1 MAAAVILRRGAT
13 AAAGGGGFITRWTG
27 VFASLS
33 SDSGSDVTKGVLG
46 EAWPRG
52 ADGLPEAPPDMPF
65 AAEALASYRAG
76 AYHSG
81 LFCTSVEPKKMRIL
95 HSVYGAY
102 VFCWSFWLFALQRAL
117 SLSLFMHVCVYW
129 SASGVFLSLKKNVC
143 RVI

>member
-81 LFCTSVEPKKMRIL
+81 LFCTSVEPKKKCASCIVCTERMCFAG
-95 HSVYGAY
+95 HSG
-102 VFCWSFWLFALQRAL
+102 CSLCKEL
-117 SLSLFMHVCVYW
+117 SLSLSLCMYVYIGQPLEC
-129 SASGVFLSLKKNVC
+129 SYL
-143 RVI
+143 